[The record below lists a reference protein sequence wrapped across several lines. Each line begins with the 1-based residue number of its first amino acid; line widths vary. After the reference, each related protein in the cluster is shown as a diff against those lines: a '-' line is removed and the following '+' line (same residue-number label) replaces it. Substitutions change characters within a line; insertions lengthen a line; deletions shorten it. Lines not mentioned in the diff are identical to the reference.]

1 MQGCQVTDS
10 SAIFADSG
18 RMEKLLAEWKNL
30 IRPWPKVAE
39 SGRIES
45 ILAE

>member
-1 MQGCQVTDS
+1 VADS

-18 RMEKLLAEWKNL
+18 RMEKLLAESKNL
-30 IRPWPKVAE
+30 IRPWQKVAE
-39 SGRIES
+39 SGLIES